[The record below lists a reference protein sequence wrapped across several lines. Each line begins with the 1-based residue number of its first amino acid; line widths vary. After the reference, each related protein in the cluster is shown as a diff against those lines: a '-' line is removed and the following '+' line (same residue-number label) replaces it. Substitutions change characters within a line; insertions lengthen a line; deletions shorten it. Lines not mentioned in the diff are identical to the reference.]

1 MSKTASSITWK
12 TTIYC
17 LLSGHISQLLSHPN
31 PLGFNGFHFD
41 LHTCVSSILVYF
53 HSSSAFQSVTY
64 LLLRLYGEK
73 RIFKWTQHKRGNQIL
88 IPLHMRALILER
100 IDHRHR
106 ILIKCRERCRDAI
119 WWSNFSQAV
128 KRNVFSLQEA
138 QALWGVWASHHSP
151 IGCAP
156 MVKAGKLL

>member
-1 MSKTASSITWK
+1 M
-12 TTIYC
+12 
-17 LLSGHISQLLSHPN
+17 
-31 PLGFNGFHFD
+31 
-41 LHTCVSSILVYF
+41 
-53 HSSSAFQSVTY
+53 
-64 LLLRLYGEK
+64 
-73 RIFKWTQHKRGNQIL
+73 
-88 IPLHMRALILER
+88 ILER

-138 QALWGVWASHHSP
+138 QTPRALWASHHST

-156 MVKAGKLL
+156 MVKAGKLLWWQKNLSRVQVASVSKVFQFVFHANDVVALRPWDSLSLSVRSASSCFSAWCFFLLVLVVSWKRSLVLDHVHVWLLCLSFYVLYFIRL